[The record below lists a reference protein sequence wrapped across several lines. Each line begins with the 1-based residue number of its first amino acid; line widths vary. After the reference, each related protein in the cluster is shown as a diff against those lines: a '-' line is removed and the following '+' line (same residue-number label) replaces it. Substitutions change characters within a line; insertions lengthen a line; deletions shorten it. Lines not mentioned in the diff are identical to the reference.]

1 MSQHTSALTAQRAVS
16 QADSARYLRDGK
28 VPSSTPPLGK
38 SEVAPQPEPEVQT
51 RPAGTGSQTANQDG
65 ARPPLLRRLLFA
77 GASLAA
83 LIGAA
88 YYGWEYWTV
97 GRFEVST
104 SDAYVQADNT
114 TIAPKVS
121 GYISSVLVAD
131 NEPVK
136 AGQILARIDDR
147 DFKVALEQA
156 KADVAAA
163 KAAVANKQASLGSQQ
178 SVIDAAQATVSV
190 DRANETF
197 AEQDN
202 KRYASLAVTGSGS
215 VQNAQQAASRI
226 TAAHAAVARDTAALV
241 TATKQVDILKAELAQ
256 AQATLAHDEAVQRQ
270 AELNLSYTTVVSP
283 VDGVVGNRTLR
294 VGQYVQAGTQLMA
307 VVPTAAAYI
316 VANYKETQLADVR
329 PGQPVEISVDMYPGV
344 TVRGHVD
351 SVAPAS
357 GQQFALLPP
366 DNATGNFTK
375 IVQRIPVKIVLDPG
389 SPLAGELRPGMSVY
403 PTIETKSH
411 DQVANT
417 APAGRG

>member
-1 MSQHTSALTAQRAVS
+1 V
-16 QADSARYLRDGK
+16 
-28 VPSSTPPLGK
+28 K
-38 SEVAPQPEPEVQT
+38 S
-51 RPAGTGSQTANQDG
+51 
-65 ARPPLLRRLLFA
+65 RLFRKLFFA
-77 GASLAA
+77 AASLAA
-83 LIGAA
+83 LLGAA
-88 YYGWEYWTV
+88 YYGWQYWTV

-121 GYISSVLVAD
+121 GYIAAVLVAD

-163 KAAVANKQASLGSQQ
+163 SAAIANKQASLVAQQ
-178 SVIDAAQATVSV
+178 SIIEGAQATITV
-190 DRANETF
+190 DQASETF

-202 KRYASLAVTGSGS
+202 KRYASLAATGSGS
-215 VQNAQQAASRI
+215 VQNAQQAVSRI
-226 TAAHAAVARDTAALV
+226 SAARAAVARDKAALV
-241 TATKQVDILKAELAQ
+241 NATKQVDVLKAELAE
-256 AQATLAHDEAVQRQ
+256 AQATLAHDQAVQDQ
-270 AELNLSYTTVVSP
+270 AELNLSYTNVVSP

-294 VGQYVQAGTQLMA
+294 VGQFVQAGTQLMA
-307 VVPTAAAYI
+307 VVPIAAAYI

-329 PGQPVEISVDMYPGV
+329 PGQPVEIEVDMYSGV
-344 TVRGHVD
+344 TVHGHVD

-389 SPLAGELRPGMSVY
+389 SPLAGDLRPGMSVY
-403 PTIETKSH
+403 PTIQTKPNR
-411 DQVANT
+411 QVANS
-417 APAGRG
+417 ALAEGSQRRSEY